1 MNGYNFTERVRMV
14 LAAARDESARLHHEY
29 VGTEHILF
37 ALLRVDDG
45 VATAVLANLNIDV
58 GGVRQMLDHVVVQ
71 GKQGK
76 PAGVDLPYTSRA
88 KKLLELSMVEAK
100 DLGHNYVGTEHLLLA
115 MLREEKGIAA
125 QVLTDG
131 GLTLEAARD
140 ETLRLIGD
148 GSSAAFRSTTFTA
161 QVATIF
167 PKGLD
172 ALEAAPQF
180 HTLLLENEHVR
191 VLDTRIP
198 PGATTPLHTHRYP
211 AAHYIRSWSHFIRR
225 NEAGEVLLDTRQTD
239 FSQNE
244 PQALWGAALPLHTVE
259 NVGEATLHVVSV
271 EVKSPIRR
279 GV

>member
-125 QVLTDG
+125 
-131 GLTLEAARD
+131 
-140 ETLRLIGD
+140 
-148 GSSAAFRSTTFTA
+148 
-161 QVATIF
+161 
-167 PKGLD
+167 
-172 ALEAAPQF
+172 
-180 HTLLLENEHVR
+180 
-191 VLDTRIP
+191 
-198 PGATTPLHTHRYP
+198 
-211 AAHYIRSWSHFIRR
+211 SHFIRR

-271 EVKSPIRR
+271 EVKSPIWR